1 MAFTEQGVA
10 MLSSVLKSE
19 RAIEVNVA
27 IMRVFVQIRQMLA
40 THKDLKARELA
51 TCGVD
56 MSEMVRR
63 NIERFPDDFMFRLTK
78 GEHDHLRSQ
87 FATPSDGP
95 GHGGRRTLP
104 FVFTEHGAIMAATVL
119 NSKQAVEVSIF
130 VVRAFVKLRQML
142 AAHKDLEKKIEEMES
157 KYDEQFRVV
166 FDAIRQLLVEDEK
179 PKQKIG
185 F

>member
-1 MAFTEQGVA
+1 VHNLVPAEGIASRIYFVRGKKVILDSDLAGLYGVPTKRLNEQ
-10 MLSSVLKSE
+10 
-19 RAIEVNVA
+19 
-27 IMRVFVQIRQMLA
+27 
-40 THKDLKARELA
+40 
-51 TCGVD
+51 
-56 MSEMVRR
+56 VRR
-63 NIERFPDDFMFRLTK
+63 NIERFPGDFMFRLTK
-78 GEHDHLRSQ
+78 EEHDHLRSQ
-87 FATPSDGP
+87 FATSSDKA

-166 FDAIRQLLVEDEK
+166 FEAIRQLLVEDEK
-179 PKQKIG
+179 PKRKIG

>member
-1 MAFTEQGVA
+1 MHKLVSTEAITSRIYFVRGKKVILDSDLAGLYGVPT
-10 MLSSVLKSE
+10 K
-19 RAIEVNVA
+19 RVNE
-27 IMRVFVQIRQMLA
+27 Q
-40 THKDLKARELA
+40 
-51 TCGVD
+51 
-56 MSEMVRR
+56 VRR

-78 GEHDHLRSQ
+78 VEHDHLRSQ
-87 FATPSDGP
+87 FATSNDGL

-142 AAHKDLEKKIEEMES
+142 VAHKDLEEKIREMES

-166 FDAIRQLLVEDEK
+166 FEAIRQLLVEDEK
-179 PKQKIG
+179 PKKKIG